1 MTETTTPSE
10 QRPCDSVALLPAT
23 VVADERRL
31 LLSVM
36 RIFLGVQVL
45 SLSFA
50 ALAFMEHDSPL
61 HATDAVWGMLALTA
75 SLLVGTALPF
85 SRHDIFLRVSL
96 GALLLLPA
104 LGQGLALLH
113 SVRAFQKM
121 AIELTFLLAVPVVL
135 IAWRSS
141 FRWVV
146 GLTVLVSAIDAC
158 LLAISPIAGEELELM
173 IHLVIDR
180 TVVLLIVGYVVSRL
194 VREQRRQHGLLERA
208 NRQLGYHAASLEHLT
223 VSRERNR
230 MARELHDTLAH
241 TLSAIAVQ
249 LEATNSAWKSVGVS
263 SGTAPVAGA
272 DSPTFSG
279 TEGQALGVPSAN
291 IATMLQQAHQLARSG
306 LVDVRR
312 ALRELRASP
321 IDDLGLVL
329 AIRALAEQ
337 LEERTGAVVGL
348 ELPAASLDLP
358 KDTEQGIYRI
368 VQEALLNV
376 ERHAGAKR
384 VRLELSV
391 RSESITVAVDD
402 DGCGFDGHQVPEGKY
417 GLVGLQERGALL
429 GGRLSI
435 DSSPGAGTSIRLE
448 LALSSQSDK
457 VAGSL

>member
-1 MTETTTPSE
+1 
-10 QRPCDSVALLPAT
+10 
-23 VVADERRL
+23 
-31 LLSVM
+31 
-36 RIFLGVQVL
+36 
-45 SLSFA
+45 
-50 ALAFMEHDSPL
+50 
-61 HATDAVWGMLALTA
+61 
-75 SLLVGTALPF
+75 
-85 SRHDIFLRVSL
+85 
-96 GALLLLPA
+96 
-104 LGQGLALLH
+104 
-113 SVRAFQKM
+113 
-121 AIELTFLLAVPVVL
+121 
-135 IAWRSS
+135 
-141 FRWVV
+141 
-146 GLTVLVSAIDAC
+146 
-158 LLAISPIAGEELELM
+158 
-173 IHLVIDR
+173 
-180 TVVLLIVGYVVSRL
+180 
-194 VREQRRQHGLLERA
+194 
-208 NRQLGYHAASLEHLT
+208 
-223 VSRERNR
+223 